1 MLNHELVLLQYWICN
16 SIVKETFDTIV
27 MWAEDSA
34 NNPKNDEKFQNYHR
48 WHLSSVKLL
57 HRRQWEMRQGG

>member
-27 MWAEDSA
+27 MWAEYSA
-34 NNPKNDEKFQNYHR
+34 NNPKDDEKFQND
-48 WHLSSVKLL
+48 
-57 HRRQWEMRQGG
+57 QIGGT